1 MLNTLFK
8 HSFIGSLLIISF
20 LWSQTVYAADPP
32 ILISPP
38 DNSSQDK
45 SPKLVWEY
53 SGECIESGSCFKNEV
68 DNNSDFSSAEKSTY
82 TNNFNYSP
90 QGLSEGVWNWRV
102 KAKDKSEKW
111 SEWSNIFK
119 FTITAQSA
127 AASPTNPDPQT
138 TTTPQPSPLSSSSK
152 KSSGHFE
159 IKDIPSE
166 INSDQEFDI
175 SVSLNLP
182 EKTNTGFY
190 LKGAFKKSDSSNYF
204 GFTLNGDWVKNN
216 SSYSSQYKIATDSE
230 GKWAGKIKVR
240 PDSLDSG
247 FDGSGN
253 YILKVG
259 RYSDSGSGP
268 VWSNELN
275 IKINEVKSPSLYPS
289 EKPEEITE
297 EEEKKIDLS
306 ASLVKT
312 PENNYIIKIASVAGE
327 AGKSDNINSDQ
338 IEISPEE
345 KNINWFLII
354 LGVGILSGGAGLAFL
369 KIRKEKL
376 NANI

>member
-1 MLNTLFK
+1 MLKLRLK
-8 HSFIGSLLIISF
+8 HSLIGFLFSISF
-20 LWSQTVYAADPP
+20 LLSKNIYAAGPP

-38 DNSSQDK
+38 DNSIGIQ

-53 SGECIESGSCFKNEV
+53 IGECVQSGSCFRVEV
-68 DNNSDFSSAEKSTY
+68 DESENFADPQKSTY
-82 TNNFNYSP
+82 TNNLNYSP
-90 QGLSEGVWNWRV
+90 QGLSDGLWNWRV
-102 KAKDKSEKW
+102 KAKDQTGNW
-111 SEWSNIFK
+111 SEWSNVFK
-119 FTITAQSA
+119 FTMTAQSA
-127 AASPTNPDPQT
+127 EASPTNPDPQT

-152 KSSGHFE
+152 KPSGHFE

-216 SSYSSQYKIATDSE
+216 SSYSNQYKIPTDSE

-275 IKINEVKSPSLYPS
+275 IKINEVKSPSLSPS
-289 EKPEEITE
+289 EKPEDITE
-297 EEEKKIDLS
+297 EEEKIDLS

-327 AGKSDNINSDQ
+327 ATKSDNINPSQTQ
-338 IEISPEE
+338 ITFEDS
-345 KNINWFLII
+345 KINWLLVI
-354 LGVGILSGGAGLAFL
+354 LGLGILSGGAGFTYL
-369 KIRKEKL
+369 KIKKEKF